1 MPERP
6 YGRREFNRALILNA
20 LLTPFNVV
28 LLALMLI
35 AGIVLGV
42 LPFVLPVAVAL
53 YGVAAA
59 RTYLDED
66 VAAKVLERERAQQR
80 AALESGRKRLEPEH
94 LASPI
99 RKLVQEARFR
109 EARIAD
115 AIERAELP
123 FAEVATEVDGFVTA
137 MDRTAQRAQL
147 LHEALEDTPTS
158 RVRARLDRT
167 RSDPAQA
174 ELAAAL
180 ETQLHTL
187 ERMEGQLRRFFGEME
202 RMLVELDTV
211 RSQLVSVSASTETA
225 HQTELAGEVRALRE
239 RMGTVAEGM
248 AAAYEGP

>member
-1 MPERP
+1 MAKRP
-6 YGRREFNRALILNA
+6 YGRREYNRALILNA
-20 LLTPFNVV
+20 LLTPFNIA

-42 LPFVLPVAVAL
+42 LPFVLPVAVVL

-66 VAAKVLERERAQQR
+66 VAAKVLERERTQQR
-80 AALESGRKRLEPEH
+80 AALESGRKRLEPEQ
-94 LASPI
+94 LAPPI

-158 RVRARLDRT
+158 RVRARLERARD
-167 RSDPAQA
+167 DPQ
-174 ELAAAL
+174 LAAAL

-187 ERMEGQLRRFFGEME
+187 ERMEGQLKRFYAEME

-248 AAAYEGP
+248 SAAYEA